1 MHVCGCEHTCGLLS
15 VCFEK
20 ACMCWLP
27 WVLCGHVCMHCAHT
41 CGAPVIRPCMP
52 SCVWAGWAGLRLRTP
67 SLSGTRAEN
76 RKTEAERGRPG
87 PATVI
92 SGKHCF
98 PLHLSLLPT
107 SPLGF
112 SSWGFTHLVLNN

>member
-27 WVLCGHVCMHCAHT
+27 WVLCGHVCVHCAHT

-52 SCVWAGWAGLRLRTP
+52 SCVWAGLGLHAP
-67 SLSGTRAEN
+67 SLSGTRAGH
-76 RKTEAERGRPG
+76 RKTEAEGQARPCSCG
-87 PATVI
+87 PRDT
-92 SGKHCF
+92 
-98 PLHLSLLPT
+98 LLPSAYLSSPTLT
-107 SPLGF
+107 SGFLFLGF
-112 SSWGFTHLVLNN
+112 YHIWCSIND